1 MPTCDVRHERVV
13 NEVKVADFKAVDR
26 FLNAQILGAEELREF
41 RQESLSF
48 TGIDNSKNDG
58 AALPAARSVLN
69 CIGVQFANGCAKGFM
84 VVKNGDNAVRQ
95 ATTTDRSQSFFKTGS
110 QRKSL

>member
-1 MPTCDVRHERVV
+1 
-13 NEVKVADFKAVDR
+13 
-26 FLNAQILGAEELREF
+26 
-41 RQESLSF
+41 
-48 TGIDNSKNDG
+48 
-58 AALPAARSVLN
+58 
-69 CIGVQFANGCAKGFM
+69 M